1 MIDQEVRTNSVG
13 FIYIYIYIYIGIV
26 VVSVGLLIKRL
37 NVTKREREREERP
50 TRMVLVCL
58 AETSRCGHEGVVV
71 GGASKTDI
79 NFII

>member
-1 MIDQEVRTNSVG
+1 MRQ
-13 FIYIYIYIYIGIV
+13 
-26 VVSVGLLIKRL
+26 
-37 NVTKREREREERP
+37 REREERP